1 MPITNTSKLSH
12 MNITTKE
19 LLEKHQLN
27 PHNNGLSRLDDA
39 IFFNTVSNKWG
50 ICALTRISI
59 FSEEY
64 PLLVS
69 TTNQDRFII
78 SQNTKLLC
86 ENGEYINF
94 AEGKLNLATKLIN
107 IDTNSTNKRTT
118 YAITELK
125 ILDKLCPMILIRTDR
140 DNYVLDNGFIVKRD

>member
-1 MPITNTSKLSH
+1 MS
-12 MNITTKE
+12 
-19 LLEKHQLN
+19 
-27 PHNNGLSRLDDA
+27 NNC
-39 IFFNTVSNKWG
+39 G
-50 ICALTRISI
+50 ICALTRISLV
-59 FSEEY
+59 SEEY

-78 SQNTKLLC
+78 SQNTRLLC
-86 ENGEYINF
+86 ETGEYINY

-107 IDTNSTNKRTT
+107 IDTNTTNKTT
-118 YAITELK
+118 THAITELK